1 MAELFTL
8 FGRIAI
14 NASEANRQI
23 DDVSG
28 QAGDLKK
35 RFESVG
41 KAAVDIGTKIKRALV
56 AAGVTKAVT
65 ALTKASISAYAEY
78 EQLVGGV
85 ETLFGAGGKSLE
97 QYAADTGKTVDQ
109 VSDKYNQLMSA
120 QSTVFENAKNA
131 YQTAGVSANE
141 YMNMAT
147 SFAASLVSSLG
158 GDTEAAAK
166 LTDKAILD
174 MSDNANKMGTDLTSI
189 QNAYQ
194 GFAKQNYTMLDNLK
208 LGYGGTQSE
217 MKRLLRDAQKLSG
230 QKYNIKNLSDII
242 EAIHVIQEEMDITG
256 TTEKE
261 AAETISGSINS
272 TKAAWE
278 NLVMG
283 LSDGDADIE
292 SLFNKMTGS
301 AKNVVKNI
309 AKVVPNLLKNMGTLL
324 KSAGKTLVKGWEQ
337 YVYPWIQDKFKVAF
351 GVELPDWEIIKTTV
365 SGKLEEIRTAASEK
379 LQGIGE
385 AFNKMGVADNLQSA
399 LGNAKT
405 FATDLGSVLLSIG
418 QWAIGDGAKL
428 IETIGAVVLAMKS
441 ITLLQHPL
449 LLVAAAIALI
459 ITNWE
464 GVKAA
469 ANAAFDSTASWLEEN
484 LGEPAEKFRENV
496 IQPIADGWNDTV
508 KPAIKNAAIAVGD
521 FLGIDLIEGWNK
533 ITDAISE
540 AWGSVQSAIMS
551 AVDAVNSF
559 LGLENGQGLGGG
571 ETTPW
576 YVKAH
581 PERYRGAPKQNASGL
596 RRVPYDGYTSRL
608 HQNEAVLTASQAA
621 IWRGERMP
629 SLAGIGAMPV
639 QTEQPV
645 NLTINISGNTNSPY
659 EVAQAV
665 RNAVDDWR
673 WRG

>member
-1 MAELFTL
+1 MADIFTL

-14 NASEANRQI
+14 NADEAARQI

-28 QAGDLKK
+28 QAGHLKK

-41 KAAVDIGTKIKRALV
+41 NSAMQLGRKIKNALV
-56 AAGVTKAVT
+56 AAGVTKAVSS
-65 ALTKASISAYAEY
+65 LVKASVSGYAEY

-97 QYAADTGKTVDQ
+97 EYVKDTGKTVDQ
-109 VSDKYNQLMSA
+109 VSDKYNQLMNA
-120 QSTVFENAKNA
+120 QGTVFKNAQNA
-131 YQTAGVSANE
+131 YQTAGVSANQ
-141 YMNMAT
+141 YMDMAT
-147 SFAASLVSSLG
+147 GFAASLISGLK
-158 GDTEAAAK
+158 GDTEKAAQ
-166 LTDKAILD
+166 LTDMAILD

-283 LSDGDADIE
+283 LADGDADIE
-292 SLFNKMTGS
+292 SLFNKMIGS

-324 KSAGKTLVKGWEQ
+324 KSGGKTLVKGWEK

-351 GVELPDWEIIKTTV
+351 GIDLPDWETVKTTV
-365 SGKLEEIRTAASEK
+365 TDKLEEIKAAAVEK
-379 LQGIGE
+379 LSSLKGFLGKLGLT
-385 AFNKMGVADNLQSA
+385 NDLQTA
-399 LGNAKT
+399 LENVKS
-405 FATDLGSVLLSIG
+405 FASDLGTVLLSIG
-418 QWAIGDGAKL
+418 QWATGDGAKVV
-428 IETIGAVVLAMKS
+428 ETVGGAFLTFTA
-441 ITLLQHPL
+441 LRHPL
-449 LLVAAAIALI
+449 LLVASAIILI
-459 ITNWE
+459 ATNWE
-464 GVKAA
+464 NVKSAVSS
-469 ANAAFDSTASWLEEN
+469 AFDATADWLANN
-484 LGEPAEKFRENV
+484 LGKPAESFRKNV
-496 IQPIADGWNDTV
+496 IEPI
-508 KPAIKNAAIAVGD
+508 
-521 FLGIDLIEGWNK
+521 IEGWNSVK
-533 ITDAISE
+533 SAISAAADALLDFFGISGE
-540 AWGSVQSAIMS
+540 GSATHTGESGES
-551 AVDAVNSF
+551 HG
-559 LGLENGQGLGGG
+559 GLESS
-571 ETTPW
+571 
-576 YVKAH
+576 KFH
-581 PERYRGAPKQNASGL
+581 FASGL
-596 RRVPYDGYTSRL
+596 RRVPYDGLNARL
-608 HQNEAVLTASQAA
+608 HKNEAVLTASQAA

-629 SLAGIGAMPV
+629 ALAGADAIPV
-639 QTEQPV
+639 QTEQPI
-645 NLTINISGNTNSPY
+645 NMTINISGSTGSPY

>member
-1 MAELFTL
+1 MADIFTL

-14 NASEANRQI
+14 NADEATRQI

-28 QAGDLKK
+28 QAGHLKK

-41 KAAVDIGTKIKRALV
+41 NSAMQLGRKIKNALL
-56 AAGVTKAVT
+56 AAGVTKAVSS
-65 ALTKASISAYAEY
+65 LVKASVSGYAEY

-97 QYAADTGKTVDQ
+97 EYAKDTGKTVDQ
-109 VSDKYNQLMSA
+109 VSDKYNQLMNA
-120 QSTVFENAKNA
+120 QGTVFKNAKNA
-131 YQTAGVSANE
+131 YQTAGVSANQ
-141 YMNMAT
+141 YMDMAT
-147 SFAASLVSSLG
+147 SFAASLISGLK
-158 GDTEAAAK
+158 GDTEKAAQ
-166 LTDKAILD
+166 LTDMAILD

-230 QKYNIKNLSDII
+230 QKYSIKNLSDII

-283 LSDGDADIE
+283 LADGDADIE
-292 SLFNKMTGS
+292 SLFNKMIGS

-324 KSAGKTLVKGWEQ
+324 KSAGKTLVKGWEK

-351 GVELPDWEIIKTTV
+351 GIDLPDWETVKTTV
-365 SGKLEEIRTAASEK
+365 TDKLEEIKAAAVEK
-379 LQGIGE
+379 LSSLKGFLGKLGLT
-385 AFNKMGVADNLQSA
+385 NDLQTA
-399 LGNAKT
+399 LENVKS
-405 FATDLGSVLLSIG
+405 FASDLGTVLLSIG
-418 QWAIGDGAKL
+418 QWATGDGAKVV
-428 IETIGAVVLAMKS
+428 ETVGGAFLTFTA
-441 ITLLQHPL
+441 LRHPL
-449 LLVAAAIALI
+449 LLVASAIILI
-459 ITNWE
+459 ATNWE
-464 GVKAA
+464 KVKSAVSSAFDATADWLANNLGKPAESFRKNVIEPIIEGWNSVKSAISAA
-469 ANAAFDSTASWLEEN
+469 ADAL
-484 LGEPAEKFRENV
+484 L
-496 IQPIADGWNDTV
+496 
-508 KPAIKNAAIAVGD
+508 D
-521 FLGIDLIEGWNK
+521 FLGISGEG
-533 ITDAISE
+533 
-540 AWGSVQSAIMS
+540 SATHTGES
-551 AVDAVNSF
+551 GESHG
-559 LGLENGQGLGGG
+559 GLESS
-571 ETTPW
+571 
-576 YVKAH
+576 KFH
-581 PERYRGAPKQNASGL
+581 FASGL
-596 RRVPYDGYTSRL
+596 RRVPYDGLNARL
-608 HQNEAVLTASQAA
+608 HKNEAVLTASQAA

-629 SLAGIGAMPV
+629 ALAGAFAAPV
-639 QTEQPV
+639 QTEQPI